1 MRQPTLFKEEKMQS
15 VKEMIDDIL
24 RREGGYVDH
33 PADRGGP
40 TKFGITLKT
49 LSAFRGETVSASDV
63 QALDEDTAREIY
75 EQNYFYGPKIDQ
87 LPELIQPFIFDCAVN
102 HGAVRAIKF
111 VQKVCNQ
118 EGYLPVLNE
127 DGKMGAKTKATAQT
141 AASEMGDAFLR
152 ALLDERRRFYR
163 AIVEHDP
170 SQQVFLAGWMNRVK
184 EFDTEVV

>member
-1 MRQPTLFKEEKMQS
+1 MPS

-40 TKFGITLKT
+40 TKFGITQNT
-49 LSAFRGETVSASDV
+49 LSNYLGHPASASEV
-63 QALDEDTAREIY
+63 EELNENTAREIY
-75 EQNYFYGPKIDQ
+75 QNNYFYGPKIDQ
-87 LPELIQPFIFDCAVN
+87 LPKLIQPFVFDCAVN
-102 HGAVRAIKF
+102 HGARRAIKF

-118 EGYLPVLNE
+118 EGYMPPLDE
-127 DGKMGAKTKATAQT
+127 DGIMGTKTKTTAQT
-141 AASEMGDAFLR
+141 AATEMGEAFLK
-152 ALLDERRRFYR
+152 ALLEERRRFYQ
-163 AIVEHDP
+163 AIVENDP